1 MFRWLFRS
9 CLSVHLVACSLLSVG
24 HDSRSTISVLFVLF
38 CYSFLSLAFVS
49 VSFLFHFVVFFFF
62 CFFLSFSFLV
72 FLLVSFLC
80 SVWFIF
86 FCSLFLIDLSISSV
100 IRFAAICKLIC
111 HSTVMMLVYL
121 FPSHSPSCVDLFVC
135 LFRCCSLPVTALPMS
150 LRYCIYRL
158 CICLF
163 FLCLCCFSSLLIC
176 SFHVSAMTLLLSLF
190 FFSLF
195 VLVLFI

>member
-1 MFRWLFRS
+1 MINHFCPPCFVL
-9 CLSVHLVACSLLSVG
+9 LLLLS
-24 HDSRSTISVLFVLF
+24 SV
-38 CYSFLSLAFVS
+38 FVS

-121 FPSHSPSCVDLFVC
+121 FPSHSPSCVGLFVC
-135 LFRCCSLPVTALPMS
+135 LFRCCSLPVTALPNYVVTF
-150 LRYCIYRL
+150 LYLPLVRL
-158 CICLF
+158 F
-163 FLCLCCFSSLLIC
+163 VLCCF
-176 SFHVSAMTLLLSLF
+176 FEFVDVFVSRLGRDVVVVLLF
-190 FFSLF
+190 FGLF